1 MTLPS
6 RLAPRSVAAAA
17 CLALSWGAVAGTE
30 SPASVARSDAVQP
43 TPPPVA
49 EVAWWR
55 EGVGLLG
62 SLWDDARTRLR
73 DDVPDWLHH
82 ERKGRASEQPERA
95 AGAAYVVLQEDRPDG
110 MDLVTLRYAMVR
122 QGALQAYAG
131 AGLNHAQYYVEEAA
145 TAPSM
150 LTSQPAC
157 RRRTGGRARR
167 RARLECTGEL
177 ECRRPLVRPGRARQ
191 PVARNLWPGRRG
203 RGNAGRQRRVS
214 IPLKRALRRTE

>member
-62 SLWDDARTRLR
+62 SLWDDTRTRLR
-73 DDVPDWLHH
+73 DDLPEWLHH
-82 ERKGRASEQPERA
+82 ERRGRARQQPERD
-95 AGAAYVVLQEDRPDG
+95 AGAAYVVLQDDRPDG
-110 MDLVTLRYAMVR
+110 MDLVTLRYALVR

-131 AGLNHAQYYVEEAA
+131 AGLNHAQFYVEDAA
-145 TAPSM
+145 TGSSM
-150 LTSQPAC
+150 LTRRNRHAAVGPAAELGAELALNARVSVSADVRWC
-157 RRRTGGRARR
+157 DLDERANLL
-167 RARLECTGEL
+167 RASYG
-177 ECRRPLVRPGRARQ
+177 
-191 PVARNLWPGRRG
+191 PVAADPVTLGVTVGYRFR
-203 RGNAGRQRRVS
+203 
-214 IPLKRALRRTE
+214 